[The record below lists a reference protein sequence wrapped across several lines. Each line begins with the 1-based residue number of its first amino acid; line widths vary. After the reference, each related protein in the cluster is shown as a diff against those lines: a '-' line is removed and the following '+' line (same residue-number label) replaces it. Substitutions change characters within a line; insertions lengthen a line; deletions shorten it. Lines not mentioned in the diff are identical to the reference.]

1 MMELLKIFSSG
12 NFIAQG
18 HCYPWRPELV
28 WLHTGSDILIAL
40 SCYSIFL
47 LLIYYLGHRQDDV
60 CPDRL
65 FLSGLLILY
74 CGTIHLLETWIIWY
88 PAYWV
93 LAVIKGIIALISLY
107 TVGKLVFLR
116 EKVLAVTSN
125 MKLERVNLVLK
136 PEIIEY
142 QPTQVRVYEDLKQ
155 KIAQLSQQLAET
167 TKKLQAEIQQ
177 SQQTK
182 SQLHSAQS
190 QLVQSEKMSSL
201 GMMVAGIAHEINN
214 PVSFVYGNITPAQ
227 EYTQDM
233 LGLIELYQQHY
244 PKPVPAIQEYTN
256 NIDLEF
262 LVQDLPK
269 LLESMKVGSERIRD
283 ITTSLRTFSR
293 MDKTQMTRVN
303 IHESLEST
311 LLILRHRLKAK
322 SDRPEIEVVKNYG
335 ILPPVECYPGQ
346 LNQVFMNILVNA
358 VDAMEWKG
366 VSIEQ
371 LGSEKQT
378 PNSAPRIEICTE
390 IVETPEG
397 SFNSQSVAI
406 RIRDNGPGI
415 KERVRRLLFDPFF
428 TTKALGQGTGLGLS
442 ISYQI
447 VVTNHGGQLD
457 CVSVAG
463 AGTEFIIQIPVRQP
477 PRRYGESS

>member
-1 MMELLKIFSSG
+1 MAILL
-12 NFIAQG
+12 Q
-18 HCYPWRPELV
+18 
-28 WLHTGSDILIAL
+28 
-40 SCYSIFL
+40 
-47 LLIYYLGHRQDDV
+47 
-60 CPDRL
+60 
-65 FLSGLLILY
+65 
-74 CGTIHLLETWIIWY
+74 
-88 PAYWV
+88 
-93 LAVIKGIIALISLY
+93 
-107 TVGKLVFLR
+107 LR
-116 EKVLAVTSN
+116 K
-125 MKLERVNLVLK
+125 
-136 PEIIEY
+136 
-142 QPTQVRVYEDLKQ
+142 
-155 KIAQLSQQLAET
+155 
-167 TKKLQAEIQQ
+167 
-177 SQQTK
+177 
-182 SQLHSAQS
+182 
-190 QLVQSEKMSSL
+190 
-201 GMMVAGIAHEINN
+201 
-214 PVSFVYGNITPAQ
+214 
-227 EYTQDM
+227 YTQDM

-477 PRRYGESS
+477 PWRYGESS

>member
-227 EYTQDM
+227 E
-233 LGLIELYQQHY
+233 IY
-244 PKPVPAIQEYTN
+244 PRY
-256 NIDLEF
+256 
-262 LVQDLPK
+262 
-269 LLESMKVGSERIRD
+269 VG
-283 ITTSLRTFSR
+283 
-293 MDKTQMTRVN
+293 VN
-303 IHESLEST
+303 
-311 LLILRHRLKAK
+311 
-322 SDRPEIEVVKNYG
+322 
-335 ILPPVECYPGQ
+335 
-346 LNQVFMNILVNA
+346 
-358 VDAMEWKG
+358 
-366 VSIEQ
+366 
-371 LGSEKQT
+371 
-378 PNSAPRIEICTE
+378 
-390 IVETPEG
+390 
-397 SFNSQSVAI
+397 
-406 RIRDNGPGI
+406 
-415 KERVRRLLFDPFF
+415 
-428 TTKALGQGTGLGLS
+428 
-442 ISYQI
+442 
-447 VVTNHGGQLD
+447 
-457 CVSVAG
+457 
-463 AGTEFIIQIPVRQP
+463 
-477 PRRYGESS
+477 